1 MRVTRLT
8 ARDFRNHPRAELD
21 LGPRLTV
28 LHGPNGAGKTNLLEA
43 LYFGCVG
50 RSCRTSNEREVVRAG
65 ERLARVTVEGED
77 EDGRHLIEV
86 GFSPGE
92 PKHARV
98 DGARIERPA
107 DASVRPLVSVFLPDR
122 LELVKGPPSPRRAH
136 VDRLVGALWP
146 ARAQARAAY
155 SSTLGQRNALIAR
168 IRAGRSAPSLLEP
181 WDAELARHGVE
192 LMGHRRDACAL
203 LEDPFRAR
211 AADLGLHGDVELRYR
226 PRSRA
231 ETAEELVD
239 ELRGRRDSDVERGF
253 TTQGPHRDDLELRH
267 EGRALRAYGS
277 QGQQRVALLALLFAE
292 RDALTERGRILLM
305 LLDDVMS
312 ELDRD
317 RRELL
322 SELVMAGGQTL
333 MTATEAEHVPAATA
347 SGVTLARVEAGRVWA
362 EDPARGGL
370 PGSIAPRAA

>member
-8 ARDFRNHPRAELD
+8 ARDFRNHSRVELE

-50 RSCRTSNEREVVRAG
+50 RSCRTSNEREVVRSG
-65 ERLARVTVEGED
+65 EGVARVTVEGED

-92 PKHARV
+92 PKNARV

-181 WDAELARHGVE
+181 WDSELARHGAE
-192 LMGHRRDACAL
+192 LMRHRRDACAL
-203 LEDPFRAR
+203 LVGPFCAR
-211 AADLGLHGDVELRYR
+211 AGDLGLHGEVELRYR

-231 ETAEELVD
+231 ETVEELTD
-239 ELRGRRDSDVERGF
+239 ELRERRASDLERGF
-253 TTQGPHRDDLELRH
+253 TTHGPHRDDLELRH
-267 EGRALRAYGS
+267 EGRPLRAYGS

-292 RDALTERGRILLM
+292 RDALADHGRTLLM

-312 ELDRD
+312 ELDRE
-317 RRELL
+317 RRERL
-322 SELVMAGGQTL
+322 SELVLAGGQAL
-333 MTATEAEHVPAATA
+333 ITATEAEHVPA
-347 SGVTLARVEAGRVWA
+347 GRGPDVTLARVEDGKVWVEAGA
-362 EDPARGGL
+362 SD
-370 PGSIAPRAA
+370 GSWRAAPRAA